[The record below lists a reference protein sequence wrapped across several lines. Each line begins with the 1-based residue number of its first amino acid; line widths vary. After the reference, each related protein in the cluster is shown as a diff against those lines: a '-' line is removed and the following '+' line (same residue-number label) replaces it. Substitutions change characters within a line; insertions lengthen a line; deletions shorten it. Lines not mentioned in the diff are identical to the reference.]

1 MNHLA
6 IIRML
11 SITGVGFG
19 LLLAL
24 CGMVSLASGDL
35 NEVLG
40 FEVVALLLAAPG
52 LIILLLSDKPRRH
65 ARPRDGLA
73 FIILLWCLLGVAAAL
88 PLHIARPDTTLLACI
103 YDSVSSLTTT
113 GHSVVFDGSQPL
125 TSGILVWRVILH
137 LCGTVLS
144 ILSAAWVFAALN
156 LGGPGVHRTRFF
168 TEGGQDF
175 FIEILPL
182 LRIIIT
188 LVLGTVIALIAAL
201 IALNVPPREALA
213 GAVSVVSTGLVD
225 PGASDI
231 RPSQGRLHG
240 VILWCGLFVGTFGL
254 LLLDKGRGRKLM
266 QRLGDP
272 EIQLWLAILV
282 VITLLALF
290 AGLPLLDSLAW
301 ASTSLSTSGIAL
313 GETGAHHRLPVIVV
327 LFPALIGGSALSAAG
342 GIKLARVFVLLQRV
356 GQEFVQLGYRG
367 SVQHFLF
374 RGLRQ
379 SEKTLMGVWVYM
391 VAYIVACTLGAVLF
405 SISGL
410 FFEDA
415 IKAAIG
421 TVSNAG
427 YLLKD
432 LPENLSSAAKTFAIA
447 GMILGRL
454 EVIALLPALN
464 RSFWQK

>member
-1 MNHLA
+1 M
-6 IIRML
+6 
-11 SITGVGFG
+11 
-19 LLLAL
+19 
-24 CGMVSLASGDL
+24 
-35 NEVLG
+35 
-40 FEVVALLLAAPG
+40 
-52 LIILLLSDKPRRH
+52 
-65 ARPRDGLA
+65 
-73 FIILLWCLLGVAAAL
+73 
-88 PLHIARPDTTLLACI
+88 
-103 YDSVSSLTTT
+103 
-113 GHSVVFDGSQPL
+113 
-125 TSGILVWRVILH
+125 
-137 LCGTVLS
+137 
-144 ILSAAWVFAALN
+144 
-156 LGGPGVHRTRFF
+156 
-168 TEGGQDF
+168 
-175 FIEILPL
+175 
-182 LRIIIT
+182 
-188 LVLGTVIALIAAL
+188 
-201 IALNVPPREALA
+201 
-213 GAVSVVSTGLVD
+213 
-225 PGASDI
+225 
-231 RPSQGRLHG
+231 
-240 VILWCGLFVGTFGL
+240 
-254 LLLDKGRGRKLM
+254 
-266 QRLGDP
+266 
-272 EIQLWLAILV
+272 
-282 VITLLALF
+282 
-290 AGLPLLDSLAW
+290 
-301 ASTSLSTSGIAL
+301 
-313 GETGAHHRLPVIVV
+313 V